1 VCVLTGVTKSV
12 TMCAGMEEAYQCL
25 GVVTVGHD
33 DVPVTRVRQMLGSM
47 QTQARGRSGDD
58 GGLLARGCS

>member
-1 VCVLTGVTKSV
+1 MARPERHLWVDVGVRLTGVTKSV

-47 QTQARGRSGDD
+47 
-58 GGLLARGCS
+58 

>member
-1 VCVLTGVTKSV
+1 
-12 TMCAGMEEAYQCL
+12 MCAGMEEAYQCL